1 MRPDPPIN
9 TDELMTATRPN
20 PASVWVF
27 DTRTLG
33 RRPGSMKTWR
43 TGVPAGQQIGLDV
56 VAVPSD
62 GEIELDLRL
71 ESVAEGVLVSGTVTA
86 VAVGECSRCLDDLSV
101 PVTAQVRELFAYPDS
116 ATAETTDEDEIPRLV
131 DDLIDVEQLVRD
143 EIVLALPL
151 VPLCDPDCAGLC
163 QVCGERLDD
172 LEPGHF
178 HETID
183 PRWAALA
190 GRVSETDPDAGVLEE
205 GTDTRTHQRSD
216 PARRSSQPQHL
227 KEK

>member
-56 VAVPSD
+56 VAVPSE

-71 ESVAEGVLVSGTVTA
+71 ENLATTQATLEDVFLTLTGRSL
-86 VAVGECSRCLDDLSV
+86 
-101 PVTAQVRELFAYPDS
+101 RE
-116 ATAETTDEDEIPRLV
+116 
-131 DDLIDVEQLVRD
+131 
-143 EIVLALPL
+143 
-151 VPLCDPDCAGLC
+151 
-163 QVCGERLDD
+163 
-172 LEPGHF
+172 
-178 HETID
+178 
-183 PRWAALA
+183 
-190 GRVSETDPDAGVLEE
+190 
-205 GTDTRTHQRSD
+205 
-216 PARRSSQPQHL
+216 
-227 KEK
+227 